1 MIFLF
6 NSFPYIYWFI
16 RNLYRS
22 ESLAAAP
29 RSQTCS
35 RITRGYKSFAN
46 NGNLHSEFTPFGSRL
61 PFALKACPLCVQVIP
76 NFITF
81 WFTSLGMGLFKWY
94 QTCMIII
101 HIEPYRFLG
110 EFGDLS
116 MREKELGED
125 GMYSEVRPA
134 SQMVLLTSQEIVQI
148 LISFVFFQ
156 SCPPIKFFQF
166 TSRTF

>member
-1 MIFLF
+1 
-6 NSFPYIYWFI
+6 
-16 RNLYRS
+16 
-22 ESLAAAP
+22 
-29 RSQTCS
+29 
-35 RITRGYKSFAN
+35 
-46 NGNLHSEFTPFGSRL
+46 
-61 PFALKACPLCVQVIP
+61 
-76 NFITF
+76 
-81 WFTSLGMGLFKWY
+81 
-94 QTCMIII
+94 MIII

-125 GMYSEVRPA
+125 GMYSEVRLA